1 MKKLNLDVSA
11 LRVES
16 FETAAHG
23 LEGGTVHAHSVA
35 LTAGP
40 ETCAQAECQSTQ
52 ANYTCLLTLNGTCEP
67 QTRPL
72 GACGPSAQCTWNA
85 GDLGCYNSL
94 NFCVDTQLTC
104 ADLSCVIC

>member
-23 LEGGTVHAHSVA
+23 REDGTVHAHSVV
-35 LTAGP
+35 TAGP
-40 ETCAQAECQSTQ
+40 ETCVQHL
-52 ANYTCLLTLNGTCEP
+52 TCFHSAYCDATGVLSH
-67 QTRPL
+67 
-72 GACGPSAQCTWNA
+72 CGCATVQCTGNE

-94 NFCVDTQLTC
+94 HFCLETQV
-104 ADLSCVIC
+104 SCDICVSRDYC